1 MAMDMQDLTTR
12 RRTERR
18 KTFAAPRFA
27 QRGTI
32 ANPREAV
39 EESVDDR
46 ELTDDEVEDA
56 DASKQFVNEVAREL
70 TYRCRDAYR
79 CAWNMP

>member
-1 MAMDMQDLTTR
+1 MTMDMQDLTTR
-12 RRTERR
+12 RRIERR

-46 ELTDDEVEDA
+46 ELSDDEVEDA
-56 DASKQFVNEVAREL
+56 DVTKQFVNEVAREL
-70 TYRCRDAYR
+70 TDRCRDTYR